1 MDSKTYSSKNL
12 KFIFVPFFLLILSVA
27 ILLYLFSLSSFNPID
42 ENGVYNWL
50 NISTVA
56 LLSFVILCCISV
68 LLSYFVLTF
77 ILKRQDCRVLRL
89 WCVKFGL
96 ILTIGVFFV
105 ILLNFFHILDIYW
118 GLGIL
123 FLVIF
128 SFFVIHF

>member
-12 KFIFVPFFLLILSVA
+12 KFIFVTLFLLILSVA
-27 ILLYLFSLSSFNPID
+27 ILLYLFSLLTFKPVNES
-42 ENGVYNWL
+42 GVYNWL

-56 LLSFVILCCISV
+56 LLTFVILCCISV

-89 WCVKFGL
+89 WCIKFGL

-123 FLVIF
+123 VHVIF
-128 SFFVIHF
+128 SFFVI

>member
-1 MDSKTYSSKNL
+1 MDSKTYSLKNL
-12 KFIFVPFFLLILSVA
+12 KFIFVTSFLLILSVA
-27 ILLYLFSLSSFNPID
+27 ILLYLFSLSSFNPIND
-42 ENGVYNWL
+42 SGVYNWL

-56 LLSFVILCCISV
+56 LLGFVSLCCISV
-68 LLSYFVLTF
+68 LLSYFVLTV
-77 ILKRQDCRVLRL
+77 ILQRQDCRVLRL
-89 WCVKFGL
+89 WCIKFGL

-128 SFFVIHF
+128 SFFVI